1 MNVLRQVGA
10 GRCPA
15 SLQDHAD
22 AQTNT
27 LDSGKIPPQFY
38 HQPRGCMTRD
48 HARPIAEVIIIG
60 SSHAAVAVAMAMSA
74 ALLSEFPMNF
84 LRV

>member
-1 MNVLRQVGA
+1 MGA
-10 GRCPA
+10 GRCPV
-15 SLQDHAD
+15 SLQGHAD

-27 LDSGKIPPQFY
+27 LDSGKLLPQFY

-48 HARPIAEVIIIG
+48 HAHPMAEVVIIG
-60 SSHAAVAVAMAMSA
+60 GSHAGVAVAMAMSV